1 MYFNP
6 DADVAP
12 REPFGLSQRFRTG
25 LIAQARAHNKKQ
37 APYPSGVVL
46 IALEK
51 KEGSGGYPW
60 AVGEVAVVFDREG
73 TPEIVLWDVYLSSP
87 SLTAM
92 YDHYVANYINRSPAL
107 QQLKN

>member
-1 MYFNP
+1 MYFDP
-6 DADVAP
+6 DRDVDS
-12 REPFGLSQRFRTG
+12 REPFGLSQRFRKS
-25 LIAQARAHNKKQ
+25 LITQARAHNKKQ

-51 KEGSGGYPW
+51 KEGRGYPW

-73 TPEIVLWDVYLSSP
+73 IPGIVLWDVYLSSP

-92 YDHYVANYINRSPAL
+92 YDHYVANYVNRSPAL
-107 QQLKN
+107 QHFKN